1 MRTLE
6 NITYREKLGKRSL
19 SKGLVI
25 VLMYIKKKLWESNQV
40 FLCIPCAVGSLC
52 SRKNLLMEKAF
63 KNWKNFFRKAVKSL
77 VPQAYRS
84 SDRSCRCSPSWEL
97 EKGVEQGTGAAKLS
111 LNELYFYYFF
121 ACLHTGDSDGFYM
134 FLRKCSP
141 LLDCPALFCLLL
153 PCFGINKNNLKW
165 SVSDI
170 AVLICLLHVLL
181 LL

>member
-25 VLMYIKKKLWESNQV
+25 VLMYMKKKLWESNQV

-63 KNWKNFFRKAVKSL
+63 ENWKNFFRKAVKSP

-84 SDRSCRCSPSWEL
+84 SDRSCRCSPSWE
-97 EKGVEQGTGAAKLS
+97 QGWGSQTLS
-111 LNELYFYYFF
+111 LNELYFCYFL
-121 ACLHTGDSDGFYM
+121 AYLHTGDRDGFYM

-153 PCFGINKNNLKW
+153 PCFGIYKNNLNW
-165 SVSDI
+165 SVLRYSSVDLF
-170 AVLICLLHVLL
+170 VTCVSLETKR
-181 LL
+181 